1 MINSIKKVYRYY
13 FWFYVLGSLAGCA
26 TLLLLNVISLKSASM
41 NHPVDIS
48 SFNIEGFLIFYL
60 SVLLQVW
67 FVLSK
72 KHLVSHGISRKSI
85 FISNILAS
93 ISVSPIIA
101 LTCIAWYK
109 ISSDV
114 YRYKTI
120 FEIIF
125 RPRYSNGNIGEGQ
138 FIFEYAV
145 WIIASFLALCAVISL
160 FAELFYRIGKKGKVI
175 LITFLSLTPIA
186 IVILIQVPINIAEIN
201 SSITDFIGF
210 RTDAIKNSLFELI
223 VVVLFYA
230 GSYLVSRRSPIKD
243 K

>member
-1 MINSIKKVYRYY
+1 MINSVKKVYKYY
-13 FWFYVLGSLAGCA
+13 LRFYILGSFAGCA
-26 TLLLLNVISLKSASM
+26 TILLLNSLSM
-41 NHPVDIS
+41 LSYNRNPTGNP
-48 SFNIEGFLIFYL
+48 SFFQIEMFIIFYL
-60 SVLLQVW
+60 AVLLQIW

-72 KHLVSHGISRKSI
+72 KNLVSNGISRKSI

-101 LTCIAWYK
+101 ITCIAWYK

-186 IVILIQVPINIAEIN
+186 IVILIQVPTNISHIN

-210 RTDAIKNSLFELI
+210 RTDPIKNLLFELI
-223 VVVLFYA
+223 LVALFYA